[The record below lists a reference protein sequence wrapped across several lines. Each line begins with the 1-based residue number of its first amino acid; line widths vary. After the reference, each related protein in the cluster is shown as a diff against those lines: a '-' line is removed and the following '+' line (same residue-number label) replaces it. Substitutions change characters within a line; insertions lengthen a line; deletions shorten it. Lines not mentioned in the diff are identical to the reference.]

1 MRESD
6 NIYNSIDLIMDKE
19 LTKLSYNIKINTEF
33 KINDIQT
40 SDLWK
45 VETINDNLIKAVPL
59 FNCDEII
66 SNNSDD
72 IIIEENK
79 CAILKIDSDTI
90 VKCQSNDRPDIHFDH
105 MVIEAWIP
113 YTDSNHVIPRTVYAI
128 LTDTYMIPMVNAE
141 IEVLVNGELD
151 SVLITD
157 NNGMVEYE
165 FTEWNS
171 SLQFRYNIDRQYY
184 II

>member
-1 MRESD
+1 M
-6 NIYNSIDLIMDKE
+6 YNSTE
-19 LTKLSYNIKINTEF
+19 LTVDEKVTTLSYDLKINAEF
-33 KINDIQT
+33 KISEII
-40 SDLWK
+40 SGDLWET
-45 VETINDNLIKAVPL
+45 ETINDNLIKAIPL

-105 MVIEAWIP
+105 MMIEAWIP
-113 YTDSNHVIPRTVYAI
+113 YTDPNHVIPRTVYAI
-128 LTDTYMIPMVNAE
+128 LTDVFMIPMVGAE

-151 SVLITD
+151 SVLTTD

-171 SLQFRYNIDRQYY
+171 SLQFRYNMDRQFF
-184 II
+184 IL

>member
-1 MRESD
+1 M
-6 NIYNSIDLIMDKE
+6 YNSTE
-19 LTKLSYNIKINTEF
+19 LTMDEKVTTLSYDLKINAEF
-33 KINDIQT
+33 KISEII
-40 SDLWK
+40 SGDLWK
-45 VETINDNLIKAVPL
+45 TETINDNLIKAIPL

-90 VKCQSNDRPDIHFDH
+90 VKCQSDDRPDIHFDH
-105 MVIEAWIP
+105 MIIEAWIP
-113 YTDSNHVIPRTVYAI
+113 YTDPNQVIPRTVYAI
-128 LTDTYMIPMVNAE
+128 LTNTFMIPMTNAE

-151 SVLITD
+151 SVLTTD
-157 NNGMVEYE
+157 HNGGVEYV
-165 FTEWNS
+165 FDHWS
-171 SLQFRYNIDRQYY
+171 GSLSFRYNMDRQYY